1 LPSTLF
7 ATGVLP
13 SFAQTT
19 GIFAM
24 KICHQK
30 HATAARHHA
39 SSRGRL
45 RSLLSALLIAP
56 ALLFTASPATA
67 DDKSIVWA
75 MNDFPPNFI
84 FPDGKLPT
92 TAAELG
98 QGYGDRSMANIIARL
113 PQYQHQFLQ
122 ANVPRIMAQ
131 MEHGLNLCFA
141 SVNKTPSREKF
152 AYFTPIF
159 LHPPMG
165 LVILHDRQSTSV
177 LQKSPQSLATILKEH
192 KELAGYV
199 ESGRSYNPDIDSLIS
214 KSSGSLQMITV
225 PNTGHLLRMLD
236 AGRMDYTLEYPMMV
250 EYQSKKMIVK
260 NKLSV
265 VPLVEAPDWIAS
277 YVACTRNTWG
287 QERIHDIEAAIRD
300 ASRSQ
305 SFRDALDQWIP
316 PEYLAEHRAKIKGF
330 YDDLAKN
337 PH

>member
-1 LPSTLF
+1 MGETYLIVQ
-7 ATGVLP
+7 A
-13 SFAQTT
+13 
-19 GIFAM
+19 
-24 KICHQK
+24 
-30 HATAARHHA
+30 
-39 SSRGRL
+39 RL
-45 RSLLSALLIAP
+45 RNLALILLIAP
-56 ALLFTASPATA
+56 VLLFATPSATA
-67 DDKSIVWA
+67 EEKSIVWA

-92 TAAELG
+92 TVAELG

-113 PQYQHQFLQ
+113 PQYRHQFLQ

-131 MEHGLNLCFA
+131 MEHGSNLCFA

-165 LVILHDRQSTSV
+165 LVVLRDRQSTSV
-177 LQKSPQSLATILKEH
+177 LQSAPQSLANILKQH
-192 KELAGYV
+192 KDFQGYV

-214 KSSGSLQMITV
+214 QDNASLRKITV

-250 EYQSKKMIVK
+250 EYQSEKMIVK
-260 NKLSV
+260 NKMSV
-265 VPLVEAPDWIAS
+265 IPLVEAPDWIAS
-277 YVACTRNTWG
+277 YVACTRNPWG
-287 QERIHDIEAAIRD
+287 QERIHDIEVAIHDAA
-300 ASRSQ
+300 RSQ
-305 SFRDALDQWIP
+305 AFRDALNHWIP
-316 PEYLAEHRAKIKGF
+316 PEYLAEHRVKLKGF

>member
-7 ATGVLP
+7 ATGALP

-24 KICHQK
+24 KIYHQK
-30 HATAARHHA
+30 YAAEARHHA
-39 SSRGRL
+39 FSAAGL
-45 RSLLSALLIAP
+45 RSLLLSLLVAP
-56 ALLFTASPATA
+56 ALLFAAPVTAA
-67 DDKSIVWA
+67 DKSIVWA

-92 TAAELG
+92 TATELG

-141 SVNKTPSREKF
+141 SVNKTSSREKF

-165 LVILHDRQSTSV
+165 LVVLRDRQSTSV
-177 LQKSPQSLATILKEH
+177 LQKPPQSLASILKEH
-192 KELAGYV
+192 KDFQGYV
-199 ESGRSYNPDIDSLIS
+199 ESERSYNREIDALIS
-214 KSSGSLQMITV
+214 KGNASLQKITV

-250 EYQSKKMIVK
+250 EYQSKKLIVK

-265 VPLVEAPDWIAS
+265 IPLVEAPDWITS
-277 YVACTRNTWG
+277 YVACTRNPWG
-287 QERIHDIEAAIRD
+287 QERIHDIEVAIGDAA
-300 ASRSQ
+300 RSQ
-305 SFRDALDQWIP
+305 AFRDALNQWIP
-316 PEYLAEHRAKIKGF
+316 PEYLAEHRAKLKGF

>member
-1 LPSTLF
+1 
-7 ATGVLP
+7 
-13 SFAQTT
+13 
-19 GIFAM
+19 M
-24 KICHQK
+24 KTYRQK
-30 HATAARHHA
+30 HAATARRRALH
-39 SSRGRL
+39 GTRL
-45 RSLLSALLIAP
+45 RSLLLALLIAP
-56 ALLFTASPATA
+56 ALLFAAPAATA
-67 DDKSIVWA
+67 EEKSIVWA

-165 LVILHDRQSTSV
+165 LVILHDRPSTSA
-177 LQKSPQSLATILKEH
+177 LQKGPQSLATILKEH
-192 KELAGYV
+192 KDFQGYV

-214 KSSGSLQMITV
+214 QGNSGLQKITV

-265 VPLVEAPDWIAS
+265 IPLVEAPEWIAS
-277 YVACTRNTWG
+277 YVACTRNPWG

-300 ASRSQ
+300 AARSQ
-305 SFRDALDQWIP
+305 AFRDSLTQWIP
-316 PEYLAEHRAKIKGF
+316 PEYLAENRAKLKGF
-330 YDDLAKN
+330 YDNLAKN